1 MIERCL
7 ALGAIGCL
15 MLPTFGG
22 LPPYSTAARRSEPAL
37 RTPGGLELSPVISR
51 DSLSGGELADKT
63 PYKAVAAQAART
75 QAALR
80 NFKTDWMDTFI
91 PDGAAPLI
99 TSLKH
104 QLRDVILNVLNAR
117 SPEPVSPDVA
127 QSIVLSSLA
136 SQGVKVEQPHS
147 TDLAPAPG
155 EHEYVYGDIYEV
167 TVRQPTSDPDLLAIT
182 TTLGV
187 CCGDDTSLY
196 LVRRQGQRW
205 ALIIADE
212 ADGYTEVNG
221 AQGNFQYYVAE
232 PDAEGNFFLV
242 TAGITP
248 WCTSNWQE
256 LRYKVTRPGSDARTP
271 RVLMTAKDV
280 IYLQDDP
287 IFELSGDPTG
297 FSLRFQAGYSLDPGV
312 FARDHILRYQVQGNQ
327 TLRVNPVAGSARDFL
342 DEWINMPWEEA
353 KRWSDPSTCV
363 EQRHWH
369 AFLHD
374 NKCWS
379 TDGLSFVQPCES
391 AASGHGD
398 ANPTEWQIGVDISPA
413 GSDVTDAG
421 DPSGI
426 NSADSADSIQPR
438 RAAPLQE
445 LCVNLPSTLFFT
457 ITRNADGF
465 MMEQIASL
473 RPPGCRG
480 ETSLSELA
488 RSKLKLELSTSARL
502 LHSCPH
508 SRIR

>member
-37 RTPGGLELSPVISR
+37 RTPGGLELLPVITR

-147 TDLAPAPG
+147 TNLAPAPG
-155 EHEYVYGDIYEV
+155 EQEYVYGDINEV

-205 ALIIADE
+205 ALIIAEE

-221 AQGNFQYYVAE
+221 ALGYFQYYVTE
-232 PDAEGNFFLV
+232 PDNEGHFYVV
-242 TAGITP
+242 TGHVTP

-256 LRYKVTRPGSDARTP
+256 LRYQVSVPGPEPYHPT
-271 RVLMTAKDV
+271 VLLAAHESVFLGDDTAFV
-280 IYLQDDP
+280 
-287 IFELSGDPTG
+287 LSAEPDG
-297 FSLRFQAGYSLDPGV
+297 FGLKFRGEYSLDSGILI
-312 FARDHILRYQVQGNQ
+312 RDHIIRYHAEGNQ
-327 TLRVNPVAGSARDFL
+327 LKRIDPVATCAEDFL
-342 DEWINMPWEEA
+342 DEW
-353 KRWSDPSTCV
+353 
-363 EQRHWH
+363 
-369 AFLHD
+369 
-374 NKCWS
+374 
-379 TDGLSFVQPCES
+379 
-391 AASGHGD
+391 
-398 ANPTEWQIGVDISPA
+398 
-413 GSDVTDAG
+413 
-421 DPSGI
+421 
-426 NSADSADSIQPR
+426 
-438 RAAPLQE
+438 
-445 LCVNLPSTLFFT
+445 
-457 ITRNADGF
+457 
-465 MMEQIASL
+465 
-473 RPPGCRG
+473 
-480 ETSLSELA
+480 
-488 RSKLKLELSTSARL
+488 
-502 LHSCPH
+502 
-508 SRIR
+508 